1 MLLLPVTPPP
11 VNQVNTHELILQ
23 LPDVVSA
30 DTGVIPVPRRAP
42 YEVLALSDVLQLM
55 NQHYLYQLPDDTTG
69 ITSTAVNESETKLNQ
84 DGSELARADQSTVQI
99 VVEGIQ
105 PGCTYFARDDDD
117 SHVLDPLF
125 GTRDTATLEIWNS
138 ARSDGFPGG
147 GALTAS
153 PHNPSGC
160 AGLNITL
167 PRPGSQDHETMTIDL
182 GTGEI
187 TGTLVDEQAA
197 RVFERAIDL
206 SAQLGHERLTQVT
219 RPVLMYDFNSVHA
232 DHMMRWHETLYNQLG
247 IIPPDTRLIV
257 DTPTTIEELLDSV
270 SNALSTGI
278 REGRDIVMP
287 IGVELPEANAAI
299 ASSERIQKLL
309 DKLEETGHLVFVT
322 QSGLQYDSE
331 LKKFVPDP
339 RAPINQTALA
349 LETLNSTVVQVT
361 SISSFGL
368 ASLAT
373 GEYDLLLPGPV
384 SHPHPQGHEVDGS
397 ISYSG
402 SSAHASWAIMTELYP
417 ELSFQEQLRLYKQA
431 FGDPILSVYYPYND
445 VCSPATQDTEQS
457 QDIATSGS
465 RSNFEVF
472 LPLLLN
478 DRDFTPVYCHSTRV
492 ADQTIAA
499 QIAARAIQ
507 MDPHAQ

>member
-11 VNQVNTHELILQ
+11 VNQVDTHKLILQ

-30 DTGVIPVPRRAP
+30 DRGVIPVPRRAP
-42 YEVLALSDVLQLM
+42 HEVLALSDVLKLM
-55 NQHYLYQLPDDTTG
+55 NDHYKLPDNTTG
-69 ITSTAVNESETKLNQ
+69 ITSTAVNESETELNQ
-84 DGSELARADQSTVQI
+84 DGSELAHAVQSTVLI
-99 VVEGIQ
+99 VVKGIQ
-105 PGCTYFARDDDD
+105 PGCTYFARDNDD
-117 SHVLDPLF
+117 SHELDPVF

-167 PRPGSQDHETMTIDL
+167 PRPGSLDDETMTIDL

-187 TGTLVDEQAA
+187 TGTLEDEQAA

-206 SAQLGHERLTQVT
+206 SVQLGHERLTQVT
-219 RPVLMYDFNSVHA
+219 RPVLMYDFDPTHA
-232 DHMMRWHETLYNQLG
+232 DHMMRWHETLYHQLG
-247 IIPPDTRLIV
+247 ITPPDTRLIV

-287 IGVELPEANAAI
+287 IGVKLPEANAAI
-299 ASSERIQKLL
+299 ASSERIQILL
-309 DKLEETGHLVFVT
+309 DELEETGHLVFVT
-322 QSGLQYDSE
+322 QSGIQYDPE

-349 LETLNSTVVQVT
+349 LNALNSEVVQVT

-384 SHPHPQGHEVDGS
+384 SHPHPEGHEVDGS

-402 SSAHASWAIMTELYP
+402 PSAHASWAILTELYP

-431 FGDPILSVYYPYND
+431 FGDPILSVYYPYD
-445 VCSPATQDTEQS
+445 GVCSPATQETVQS
-457 QDIATSGS
+457 QYTATSG
-465 RSNFEVF
+465 RELTFTVF
-472 LPLLLN
+472 MPLVLLN
-478 DRDFTPVYCHSTRV
+478 KRASTPDYCTFTRV
-492 ADQTIAA
+492 AYQTVAE
-499 QIAARAIQ
+499 QIAARAIE